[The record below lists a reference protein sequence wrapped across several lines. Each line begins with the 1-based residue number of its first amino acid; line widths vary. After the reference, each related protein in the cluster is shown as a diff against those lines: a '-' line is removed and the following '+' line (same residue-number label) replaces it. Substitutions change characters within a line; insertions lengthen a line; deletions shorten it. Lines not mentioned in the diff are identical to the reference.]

1 MFQKHIE
8 AQEQFLKEV
17 KLLTDKI
24 AQRITA
30 DAHANF
36 VQIHGRSTTLT
47 SGYIKLIAEEQ
58 VNRQLAQELY
68 LNLSK

>member
-1 MFQKHIE
+1 MTKE
-8 AQEQFLKEV
+8 EQFLNEV

-36 VQIHGRSTTLT
+36 VEVYGKYTDSTGLT
-47 SGYIKLIAEEQ
+47 SSDIHRIVIEQ

>member
-1 MFQKHIE
+1 MTKE
-8 AQEQFLKEV
+8 EQFLNEV

-36 VQIHGRSTTLT
+36 VEMYSHSTDLGTT
-47 SGYIKLIAEEQ
+47 TIKLMAEEQ

>member
-1 MFQKHIE
+1 MTKE
-8 AQEQFLKEV
+8 EQFLKEV
-17 KLLTDKI
+17 KLLSDKI

-36 VQIHGRSTTLT
+36 VENYDQETGLT
-47 SGYIKLIAEEQ
+47 SWDIKVLAKEQ

>member
-1 MFQKHIE
+1 MTKE
-8 AQEQFLKEV
+8 EQFLNEV

-36 VQIHGRSTTLT
+36 VEMYVNVTHLS
-47 SGYIKLIAEEQ
+47 SADIKEMAQ
-58 VNRQLAQELY
+58 AGVNRQLAQELY

>member
-1 MFQKHIE
+1 MTKE
-8 AQEQFLKEV
+8 EQFLNEV

-36 VQIHGRSTTLT
+36 VELYGQDTALH
-47 SGYIKLIAEEQ
+47 SGVIKDIAIDLI
-58 VNRQLAQELY
+58 NRQLAQELY

>member
-1 MFQKHIE
+1 MTKE
-8 AQEQFLKEV
+8 EQFLNEV

-24 AQRITA
+24 AGRITA

-36 VQIHGRSTTLT
+36 VEMYTRRTDLATWE
-47 SGYIKLIAEEQ
+47 IKEIAKHQ

>member
-1 MFQKHIE
+1 MTKE
-8 AQEQFLKEV
+8 EQFLNEV

-36 VQIHGRSTTLT
+36 VELYDEETGLT
-47 SGYIKLIAEEQ
+47 SWDIKQIALNQ

>member
-1 MFQKHIE
+1 MTKE
-8 AQEQFLKEV
+8 EQFLNEV

-36 VQIHGRSTTLT
+36 VEYYGNRTDLNNAD
-47 SGYIKLIAEEQ
+47 IKEIAATQ

>member
-1 MFQKHIE
+1 MTKE
-8 AQEQFLKEV
+8 EQFLNEV

-30 DAHANF
+30 DAHKNF
-36 VQIHGRSTTLT
+36 VELYTKRTDLT
-47 SGYIKLIAEEQ
+47 AVDIQAIANVQ
-58 VNRQLAQELY
+58 VCRQLAQELY

>member
-1 MFQKHIE
+1 MTKE
-8 AQEQFLKEV
+8 EQFLNEV

-24 AQRITA
+24 AGRITA

-36 VQIHGRSTTLT
+36 VEMYTHNTDLSTAT
-47 SGYIKLIAEEQ
+47 IKLMAQEQ
-58 VNRQLAQELY
+58 INRQLAQELY

>member
-1 MFQKHIE
+1 MTKE
-8 AQEQFLKEV
+8 EQFLNEV

-36 VQIHGRSTTLT
+36 VENYSKRTDIINYDLKVMAAQ
-47 SGYIKLIAEEQ
+47 Q

>member
-1 MFQKHIE
+1 MTKE
-8 AQEQFLKEV
+8 EQFLNEV
-17 KLLTDKI
+17 RLLTDKI

-36 VQIHGRSTTLT
+36 IQLYSDRTDLT
-47 SGYIKLIAEEQ
+47 SADIKTIANMQ
-58 VNRQLAQELY
+58 INRQLAQEIY